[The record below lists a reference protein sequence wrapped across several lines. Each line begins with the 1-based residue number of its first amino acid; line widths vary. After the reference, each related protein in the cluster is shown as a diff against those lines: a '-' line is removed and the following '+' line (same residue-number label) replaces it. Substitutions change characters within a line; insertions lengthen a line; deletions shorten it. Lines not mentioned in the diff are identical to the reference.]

1 MTNMS
6 THHTANT
13 TITPPTGP
21 TPGSTS
27 ETNTES
33 ATQRIDRELAELHA
47 SGIDRSVWER
57 IRAEHPEDA
66 QDLAYR
72 LGGLT
77 ARQEVSR

>member
-1 MTNMS
+1 MTNTT
-6 THHTANT
+6 THPTANT
-13 TITPPTGP
+13 TTTPPTDP
-21 TPGSTS
+21 TQGSTS
-27 ETNTES
+27 ES
-33 ATQRIDRELAELHA
+33 ATQRLDRELAELHA